1 MARRLSA
8 FDGGDRSASRRYPW
22 TDWTDGSAWEIRQGL
37 DYDVAT
43 ENMRVNLHMKADA
56 LAIKVRTRK
65 IDDTDG
71 EGLVFQFL
79 DPEGEEMRTVMAQAQ
94 PEELNDAMEHLYMD
108 ALDIYNRARA
118 EVTIPRKDGS
128 VQKYAAVR
136 FKQQIDK
143 ARAAGTLVTTVA
155 RIIRKPTL
163 GFDHLEAAGRP
174 DLMLE
179 NLVLD
184 TDTSYH
190 RFFTKS
196 TVDTA
201 RARMAPLR

>member
-1 MARRLSA
+1 M
-8 FDGGDRSASRRYPW
+8 
-22 TDWTDGSAWEIRQGL
+22 WEIRRGA

-56 LAIKVRTRK
+56 LTIKVRTRK
-65 IDDTDG
+65 INDEDG

-79 DPEGEEMRTVMAQAQ
+79 DPEGEEMRAVMAQAQ
-94 PEELNDAMEHLYMD
+94 PAEVSDAMEQLYAD
-108 ALDIYNRARA
+108 AIEIYDRARE
-118 EVTIPRKDGS
+118 EVLIPRKDGS
-128 VQKYAAVR
+128 MQKYAAVR

-143 ARAAGTLVTTVA
+143 AHEDGTLTTTVA
-155 RIIRKPTL
+155 RIVRKPTL
-163 GFDHLEAAGRP
+163 GFGHLEAAGRP

-184 TDTSYH
+184 TTRRYH
-190 RFFTKS
+190 RFFTKT

-201 RARMAPLR
+201 RERMAPYA